1 MKYENIVAGKFISR
15 PNRFIADV
23 YVESGSGMDSAADA
37 IAMESEAVKAHVK
50 NTGRLG
56 ELLVP
61 GAKIYLEDHFG
72 HMGSRKMRYS
82 HSGRKTD

>member
-56 ELLVP
+56 EL
-61 GAKIYLEDHFG
+61 
-72 HMGSRKMRYS
+72 
-82 HSGRKTD
+82 